1 MNTENFKFGR
11 AYDLHELVADG
22 IIHGIGV
29 VFALVG
35 ATALIFYATV
45 YSDYANIA
53 ASWIYGL
60 GLIISLG
67 VSFTYN
73 MWPHS
78 RVKWILRRFD
88 HSAIFILIASTYTPF
103 LVQGADRPLILAL
116 LIGIWITAFTG
127 IWLKFRFPGR
137 YDRLAILLYL
147 GMGWSGVVV
156 ISPLSQQLPSITLW
170 LIVAGG
176 IIYSL
181 GVIFHVW
188 ERLRFQNAIWHAFVI
203 AAAAVHYSAVVTCFS
218 LPSPSF

>member
-1 MNTENFKFGR
+1 MTTDPFKFGR

-35 ATALIFYATV
+35 ATALIFYSTV

-60 GLIISLG
+60 GLIIALG

-103 LVQGADRPLILAL
+103 LVQGADRPLILSL

-147 GMGWSGVVV
+147 GMGWSGALAMG
-156 ISPLSQQLPSITLW
+156 PLSEIIPGVTLT
-170 LIVAGG
+170 LIIVGG
-176 IIYSL
+176 CIYSA
-181 GVIFHVW
+181 GVVFHVW
-188 ERLRFQNAIWHAFVI
+188 ERLRFQNAIWHGFVVT
-203 AAAAVHYSAVVTCFS
+203 AAIVHYSAVFTAIS
-218 LPSPSF
+218 LG

>member
-1 MNTENFKFGR
+1 MTTDPFKFGR

-45 YSDYANIA
+45 FSDYANIA

-116 LIGIWITAFTG
+116 LIGIWITERRRRPLLQFGSPAT
-127 IWLKFRFPGR
+127 LRRAPGR
-137 YDRLAILLYL
+137 PL
-147 GMGWSGVVV
+147 GHRV
-156 ISPLSQQLPSITLW
+156 
-170 LIVAGG
+170 VAGKG
-176 IIYSL
+176 RRYPPDRAASSDA
-181 GVIFHVW
+181 
-188 ERLRFQNAIWHAFVI
+188 AICQIGRNSRNGSSFDGRNPRRWC
-203 AAAAVHYSAVVTCFS
+203 AAKRRWAMSAT
-218 LPSPSF
+218 